1 MSVPDVPGELVD
13 HLQAQSLRGKVAK
26 ICGLNHNRF
35 PGAQPV
41 SFTRESLQ
49 MLKNEE

>member
-1 MSVPDVPGELVD
+1 VPDVPGFIVD
-13 HLQAQSLRGKVAK
+13 EQHAVALRGKVQR

-41 SFTRESLQ
+41 SFTTESLN
-49 MLKNEE
+49 MLKDEE